1 MASIYA
7 LLSERKLNGENL
19 MRLARFH
26 DHNTLAAKA
35 MGRLLHTFAN
45 TYRYYYRSS
54 FEPEIRPSLFDVI
67 DLGQIIH
74 FDIELY
80 RI

>member
-45 TYRYYYRSS
+45 TYQSTTTEAVLSQKYAPRFST
-54 FEPEIRPSLFDVI
+54 
-67 DLGQIIH
+67 
-74 FDIELY
+74 
-80 RI
+80 